1 MHASELRSHDREL
14 TRQVFGCCNPSIE
27 TVEAVY
33 WKSVESGTPQL
44 TVHYAAD
51 LRTNEL
57 GSGFPVAP
65 TAPGTAADAAGVAAA
80 AADGSTTACTRS
92 SSSNASSS
100 SSTEASVG
108 GSPQERQCHPPA
120 PPVADCVAKT
130 EPHHLQHQQQLLLL
144 QQKQQQEPEQDYNYA
159 THPWNLARLARVEGS
174 LLRHYHRDVPGV
186 TSPWLYV
193 GTVFSSFCW
202 HTEDNFFAACNYHHW
217 GSPKVCWVLLYA
229 LFCCFLFVFV
239 CCPCVLSAAAAAAVI
254 VGCFCL
260 LLVGFSRSLASVRFL
275 CCWSL
280 LFLLH
285 RHRFERAVET
295 PRA

>member
-14 TRQVFGCCNPSIE
+14 TRQVFGCCSPSIE

-33 WKSVESGTPQL
+33 WKSVESGAPQL

-57 GSGFPVAP
+57 GSGFPVPPEGTP
-65 TAPGTAADAAGVAAA
+65 TGDASL
-80 AADGSTTACTRS
+80 DGSTANCAR
-92 SSSNASSS
+92 SSSNASSSSSASSGS

-108 GSPQERQCHPPA
+108 GSPQQRQCHAPA
-120 PPVADCVAKT
+120 PQAHDGMTKT
-130 EPHHLQHQQQLLLL
+130 EPHLQPQQQQQL
-144 QQKQQQEPEQDYNYA
+144 EQDYDYA

-217 GSPKVCWVLLYA
+217 GAPKVLLLARFLLFLVVCYCHLPLSPLYAACRCWVLVGCC
-229 LFCCFLFVFV
+229 LFLSGADWRLCSELVVLVIVWCLFATICFSWLPILVAVCCSSLFVV
-239 CCPCVLSAAAAAAVI
+239 SC
-254 VGCFCL
+254 
-260 LLVGFSRSLASVRFL
+260 
-275 CCWSL
+275 
-280 LFLLH
+280 
-285 RHRFERAVET
+285 
-295 PRA
+295 